1 MKVPF
6 GDLRREWVECGGEI
20 RAAIDRVLAS
30 GWFVLGGELEGFERA
45 FSAYLGDVHVV
56 GVGSGTE
63 ALHLA
68 LMGAGVEPGD
78 SVVTV
83 PNTAVPTV
91 SAISAAGARPLFV
104 DVDERS
110 LTMDPQ
116 KLRELV
122 AREMSRPGHRL
133 KAVIPVHLYGQTADM
148 DPIVDVARDYG
159 LTVVED
165 AAQAHGAGYRGRKA
179 GTLGDLAAFSF
190 YPSKNLGC
198 YGDGGAVTTPSAAVA
213 DRVKM
218 LRNYGQQRRYYHEF
232 KGINSRLDEIQA
244 AILVAKLSH
253 LDGWNRRRR
262 EIADMYWR
270 QIVDGAVVKPVE
282 MEYAFHVRHL
292 FPVRHRERDR
302 LAAHLGDC
310 GVATAQHYPVC
321 VHLQRAYEELGLAHG
336 AYPVAEAAAS
346 QVLSLPVFPQLDD
359 AEVAYV
365 SECVN
370 AFAI

>member
-1 MKVPF
+1 MNVPF
-6 GDLRREWVECGGEI
+6 GDLRREWVECGVEV
-20 RAAIDRVLAS
+20 RVAIDRVLES
-30 GWFVLGGELEGFERA
+30 GRFVLGEELEGFEHA
-45 FSAYLGDVHVV
+45 FSAYLGGVHVI

-78 SVVTV
+78 FVITV

-116 KLRELV
+116 KLRDV
-122 AREMSRPGHRL
+122 VNREKSRSGRRL

-148 DPIVDVARDYG
+148 DPIVEVAREHG

-165 AAQAHGAGYRGRKA
+165 VAQAHGAGYKGRRA
-179 GTLGDLAAFSF
+179 GTLGDVAAFSF

-198 YGDGGAVTTPSAAVA
+198 YGDGGAVATPSAAAA
-213 DRVKM
+213 DQLKM
-218 LRNYGQQRRYYHEF
+218 LRNYGQQRRYYHEI
-232 KGINSRLDEIQA
+232 KGVNSRLDELQA
-244 AILVAKLSH
+244 AILNAKLPH
-253 LDGWNRRRR
+253 LEKWNRRRR
-262 EIADMYWR
+262 QIAEMYGR
-270 QIVDGAVVKPVE
+270 LIDDQAVTKPVE
-282 MEYAFHVRHL
+282 MDYADHVHHL
-292 FPVRHRERDR
+292 FVVRHRERDR
-302 LAAHLGDC
+302 LAAHLSER

-321 VHLQRAYEELGLAHG
+321 VHLQRAYEDLGLGRG
-336 AYPVAEAAAS
+336 AFPVAEEAAA
-346 QVLSLPVFPQLDD
+346 QLLSLPVFPQLGDD
-359 AEVAYV
+359 EVAYV

-370 AFAI
+370 EFAG